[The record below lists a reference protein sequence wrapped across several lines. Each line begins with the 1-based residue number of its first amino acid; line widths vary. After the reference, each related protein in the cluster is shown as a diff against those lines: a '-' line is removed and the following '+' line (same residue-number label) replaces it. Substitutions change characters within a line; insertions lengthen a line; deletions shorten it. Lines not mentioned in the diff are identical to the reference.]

1 MWCPNDKVDYE
12 SNTTGQITPTGKV
25 GQTLIRY
32 INDVKTVVEIGTWN
46 GLGSTRCFL
55 MGLQTGT
62 SLFTLETHKEKHEIA
77 QKNLVQYMKPDVTF
91 LWGSILRPEDVT
103 DEQTIFPE
111 LKTNRD
117 FARWHS
123 VDMENL
129 KMSPNVLSQIPET
142 IDFLLLD
149 GGEFTTWYEFKI
161 LLPRCTRYIA
171 LDDVNVSKCKKI
183 REFLKAHAFWAEV
196 EYIPERNGFSLFKRN

>member
-1 MWCPNDKVDYE
+1 MWCPNDKADYE
-12 SNTTGQITPTGKV
+12 SNTTGQITPDGNVGK
-25 GQTLIRY
+25 TIIDY
-32 INDVKTVVEIGTWN
+32 IKDVKTIVEIGTWN

-55 MGLQTGT
+55 MGLQPGT
-62 SLFTLETHKEKHEIA
+62 SFFTLETHLEKHVIA
-77 QKNLVQYMKPDVTF
+77 QQNLINYMKPNVTF
-91 LWGSILRPEDVT
+91 LWGSILKAEDVT
-103 DEQTIFPE
+103 DEKSIFPE
-111 LKTNRD
+111 LANPE

-129 KMSPNVLSQIPET
+129 KMSPNVLSQIPEQ

-171 LDDVNVSKCKKI
+171 LDDVNASKCKKI
-183 REFLKAHAFWAEV
+183 RDYLKNHAFWSEV
-196 EYIPERNGFSLFKRN
+196 EYIPERNGFSLFKRT

>member
-1 MWCPNDKVDYE
+1 MWCPNDKADYE
-12 SNTTGQITPTGKV
+12 SNTTGQITPSGKV
-25 GQTLIRY
+25 GQTIISY
-32 INDVKTVVEIGTWN
+32 IKDVKTIVEIGTWN

-55 MGLQTGT
+55 TGLQPGT
-62 SLFTLETHKEKHEIA
+62 SFFTLETHREKHEIA

-91 LWGSILRPEDVT
+91 LWGSILKPEDVT
-103 DEQTIFPE
+103 DEKSIFPE
-111 LKTNRD
+111 LANRE

-129 KMSPNVLSQIPET
+129 KMSPNVLSQIPEE

-171 LDDVNVSKCKKI
+171 LDDVDVSKCKKI
-183 REFLKAHAFWAEV
+183 RDYLKNHAFWSEV
-196 EYIPERNGFSLFKRN
+196 EYIPERNGFSLFKRT